1 MFQSLVD
8 FIDGVIRLFGLFVFL
23 PFSIT
28 IVGMS
33 MFKFLMYLFPELNE
47 IVAAIF
53 GSLFVVVMVLFIAIG
68 VLKGAIEEIDM
79 CN

>member
-1 MFQSLVD
+1 MFQSLVE
-8 FIDGVIRLFGLFVFL
+8 FIDGAIRLFGLFVFL

-28 IVGMS
+28 IVGLS

-68 VLKGAIEEIDM
+68 MIEGAIQKLDKD
-79 CN
+79 